1 LSYKDGANGVEIVEE
16 NNYYPFGLKHE
27 GYNGSINGTDH
38 KYGFGGKEENK
49 ELDLEW
55 LDFGARNYDPS
66 IGRWMNLDPLAEMM
80 RRHSPYN
87 YAFDNPIYFTDPDG
101 MYPISPAAM
110 KSTATEVYD
119 YSSESRTTKGGDSKT
134 TDYQA
139 MFTQI
144 GEDLAN
150 MDTSLDGGE
159 GNCCHGKLGNSP
171 TGLGILLRLSEALA
185 SVFSEDVGL
194 SDMDSSSRDWFDK
207 IQTDTHYGW
216 NWMEET
222 SKIKMNHSQ
231 TLGFIYG
238 MEDSHTKY
246 NTMASRYSLVSGFV
260 IGLASKNPY
269 TGIITA
275 SLGQAIQEM
284 AASIADSFKELGR
297 AYNAMDT
304 NSGLYMV
311 RTTSKTTAM
320 GTGMHISSS
329 NLTFYKPSGEVFSHI
344 NY

>member
-66 IGRWMNLDPLAEMM
+66 IGRWMNLDPLAELM

-87 YAFDNPIYFTDPDG
+87 YAFDNPIFFTDPDG

-119 YSSESRTTKGGDSKT
+119 YSSDSRTSKGGGSKS
-134 TDYQA
+134 TDYSA
-139 MFTQI
+139 LFSQI

-171 TGLGILLRLSEALA
+171 TGLGLLSMLSEALA

-194 SDMDSSSRDWFDK
+194 SDMDQSGGGLPGWTGDVNQAAGAFGIGNGVKDALIDGAVALERGTTKINNVSRLRVLGKTAGYSKYVKGLGVVGAGISTTYSVANAGNYYYNGGTDWQVGTKASLDIIMTGVGF
-207 IQTDTHYGW
+207 
-216 NWMEET
+216 
-222 SKIKMNHSQ
+222 
-231 TLGFIYG
+231 LGP
-238 MEDSHTKY
+238 
-246 NTMASRYSLVSGFV
+246 
-260 IGLASKNPY
+260 IGLGVSATYFIIDASGGFGDFGK
-269 TGIITA
+269 I
-275 SLGQAIQEM
+275 E
-284 AASIADSFKELGR
+284 
-297 AYNAMDT
+297 
-304 NSGLYMV
+304 
-311 RTTSKTTAM
+311 
-320 GTGMHISSS
+320 
-329 NLTFYKPSGEVFSHI
+329 
-344 NY
+344 

>member
-66 IGRWMNLDPLAEMM
+66 IGRWMNLDPLAEEM

-87 YAFDNPIYFTDPDG
+87 YAFDNPIFFTDPDG

-119 YSSESRTTKGGDSKT
+119 YSSDSRTSKGGGSKSK
-134 TDYQA
+134 DYSVL
-139 MFTQI
+139 FSQI

-159 GNCCHGKLGNSP
+159 GNCCPISIQIDA
-171 TGLGILLRLSEALA
+171 TD
-185 SVFSEDVGL
+185 FSEDVGQ
-194 SDMDSSSRDWFDK
+194 SDMVQSNGDSWVLGPVGIGVAFELAIPAITIGKREFL
-207 IQTDTHYGW
+207 G
-216 NWMEET
+216 
-222 SKIKMNHSQ
+222 
-231 TLGFIYG
+231 LGFG
-238 MEDSHTKY
+238 
-246 NTMASRYSLVSGFV
+246 YSFGFVADNKGLGWYSTDKVGDGKGTTFSLAPEVFYVHGTHVKNPDIFALDGNGYSTSFGLGTSGFEFSV
-260 IGLASKNPY
+260 DDSADINKRSNYYQISISGMAKGIDIGYANW
-269 TGIITA
+269 TTVTHITP
-275 SLGQAIQEM
+275 L
-284 AASIADSFKELGR
+284 D
-297 AYNAMDT
+297 Y
-304 NSGLYMV
+304 
-311 RTTSKTTAM
+311 
-320 GTGMHISSS
+320 
-329 NLTFYKPSGEVFSHI
+329 
-344 NY
+344 